1 MQNLTRKIT
10 VHQYSSRKVIGT
22 TIAMVVNMLKTHSDN
37 RTITK
42 IISSSY
48 EDKSNFFNPFINTI
62 KLLRF
67 PFSIFLLPVSLFA
80 FVYIH
85 PVPSLQLLLVIFIWH
100 FLVFPSSN
108 GYNSYNDRDEG
119 PIGGLSSPPTP
130 TMALLY
136 TVNLMDLS
144 AILLSFIIN
153 YYFVIFVIIYIMS
166 SRLYSNRDIRLK
178 KYPVIGFL
186 IVFIF
191 QGIWVFCAD
200 IFALSSS
207 TLLLNKSVI
216 YAAIASSFFIGTV
229 YPLTQIYQHDADHKD
244 GVTTLSMLL
253 GIKGTFIFSAFLF
266 AIATLFIYLSFS
278 ATNKINN
285 FWLFNLVMLPSTI
298 YFLSW
303 AFKSFKN
310 IKHVNFKNTMI
321 MLILSSLSNNVF
333 FIILLLK

>member
-1 MQNLTRKIT
+1 
-10 VHQYSSRKVIGT
+10 
-22 TIAMVVNMLKTHSDN
+22 MLKAQSDS

-42 IISSSY
+42 SIFSPY
-48 EDKSNFFNPFINTI
+48 LNKSNYLYQFINTV

-80 FVYIH
+80 FFYIQ
-85 PVPSLQLLLVIFIWH
+85 PTFSLQLLLVIFIWH

-119 PIGGLSSPPTP
+119 SIGGLASPPKP
-130 TMALLY
+130 TIALLY
-136 TVNLMDLS
+136 TVNLMDFS
-144 AILLSFIIN
+144 AILLSSLIN
-153 YYFVIFVIIYIMS
+153 YYFVIFVIIYIIS
-166 SRLYSNRDIRLK
+166 SRLYSNRHIRLK
-178 KYPVIGFL
+178 KYPIIGFL
-186 IVFIF
+186 VVFIF
-191 QGIWVFCAD
+191 QGSWVFCAD
-200 IFALSSS
+200 IFALSSA
-207 TLLLNKSVI
+207 TLLSNKAVM

-244 GVTTLSMLL
+244 GVNTLSMLL
-253 GIKGTFIFSAFLF
+253 GIKGTFIFSALLF

-278 ATNKINN
+278 VPNKINN

-310 IKHVNFKNTMI
+310 IKHINFKNTMV
-321 MLILSSLSNNVF
+321 MLILSSFLNNVF